1 MPSRGTIVFVITAVA
16 LVLIL
21 NFKTPDPTKPQ
32 TGAVALATPGGA
44 TGTQPSPSA
53 SPNVGGGDVSPVT
66 GPSPT
71 SPPSS
76 SGSGLKPGQYTGQD
90 IQTRFG
96 DIQVRVTVSGGHIS
110 DVQAL
115 QLPFDRQRSQEISDY
130 VRQPLHDE
138 VLQAQSA
145 QVDTISGATYTSD
158 SYTQS
163 TQSALDQARR

>member
-21 NFKTPDPTKPQ
+21 SFKTPDPTKPQ

-44 TGTQPSPSA
+44 TGTQPSPGEVA
-53 SPNVGGGDVSPVT
+53 PVT
-66 GPSPT
+66 SPSPT

-76 SGSGLKPGQYTGQD
+76 SGSGMKPGQYTGED

-96 DIQVRVTVSGGHIS
+96 DIQVKVTVSGGHIS

-115 QLPFDRQRSQEISDY
+115 QLPFDRQRSQDISDY

-145 QVDTISGATYTSD
+145 QIDTISGATYTSD
-158 SYTQS
+158 AYTQS

>member
-21 NFKTPDPTKPQ
+21 SFKTPDPTKPQ

-44 TGTQPSPSA
+44 TGTQPSPSEA
-53 SPNVGGGDVSPVT
+53 
-66 GPSPT
+66 PT

-76 SGSGLKPGQYTGQD
+76 SGSGLKPGQYTGPD
-90 IQTRFG
+90 IQTRYG
-96 DIQVRVTVSGGHIS
+96 DIQVKVTVSGGHIS

-145 QVDTISGATYTSD
+145 QIDTISGATYTSD
-158 SYTQS
+158 AYTQS